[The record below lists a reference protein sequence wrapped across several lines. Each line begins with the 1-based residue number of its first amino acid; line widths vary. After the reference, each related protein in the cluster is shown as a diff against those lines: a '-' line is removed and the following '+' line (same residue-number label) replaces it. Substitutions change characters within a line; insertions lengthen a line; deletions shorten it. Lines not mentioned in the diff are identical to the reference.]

1 MGKGAKSGWAEKDL
15 SDAKWQDAKF
25 GVLVLPRTLDES
37 GRSNGHIVGLD
48 KNQCQDMADVAKTL
62 YNVNQA
68 HADKVVDNKLIS
80 GVNPAILEELD
91 KTNDWVEMAAL
102 WEKHKDIWV
111 DEYTTYG
118 QDRLRNLASQ

>member
-1 MGKGAKSGWAEKDL
+1 
-15 SDAKWQDAKF
+15 
-25 GVLVLPRTLDES
+25 
-37 GRSNGHIVGLD
+37 
-48 KNQCQDMADVAKTL
+48 MADVAKTL

-68 HADKVVDNKLIS
+68 HADKVVDSKLIS